1 MEAQAATIDQPFHS
15 AYEKFIEITSH
26 LSAEMSGDSTHSE
39 IEAYL
44 ETNGRELLRLLLQD
58 HLDNPGPAPR
68 EDAVCGSDGVVRSH
82 KRDYME
88 TGYQSV
94 FGAIRVARTG
104 YSQRGVAS
112 LFPRDAQLNL
122 PARGYSHRLQKRVA
136 AKAAKMAFGEVVRD
150 IETETS
156 VRLGKAQVE
165 QIVLDAAQ
173 DFDAFYAQPCSPQLQ
188 RQAQS
193 KPIQVLTFDGKGVV
207 MRTEAL
213 REATRKKAEARAQQ
227 APRGFAR
234 KDKSNRKRMATVA
247 SLYHIDRHHR
257 SAQTVARQFAPLR
270 LVPTERQATPKPVGK
285 KLWASLQ
292 KSMKTVIET
301 TFAEGLRRDPEQQA
315 EWVVLVDGDPTQ
327 LDYIEKTAQAHG
339 VRVVIILDIIHA
351 LEYLWKAAKVRF
363 APDDPQAVPW
373 VAEQIERLLHGQVST
388 IVRSLRRWATLQK
401 LSPKQREP
409 IDQCTT
415 YLSNH
420 VPYLNYPDY
429 LAKGYPIATGV
440 IEGACRYLVKDRM
453 EITGARWGLEGGEAV
468 LKLRALVINGDFEA
482 YWAFHETQEYQRNHQ
497 TKFAEIPSARAP
509 LKLVAGGKSG

>member
-1 MEAQAATIDQPFHS
+1 MEAQVVTIDQPFHS
-15 AYEKFIEITSH
+15 AYEKFMEITSH
-26 LSAEMSGDSTHSE
+26 LSAQMSGDTTHSE
-39 IEAYL
+39 IAAYL
-44 ETNGRELLRLLLQD
+44 ETDGRELLRRLLQD
-58 HLDNPGPAPR
+58 HLDNPTPAR
-68 EDAVCGSDGVVRSH
+68 LEDAVCGSDGVVRSH
-82 KRDYME
+82 KRDHME
-88 TGYQSV
+88 TGYKSV
-94 FGAIRVARTG
+94 FGAVRVARTG
-104 YSQRGVAS
+104 YSQRGVSS

-122 PARGYSHRLQKRVA
+122 PTRGYSHRLQKRVA
-136 AKAAKMAFGEVVRD
+136 AKAARLSFEAVAHD

-156 VRLGKAQVE
+156 VCLGKAQVK
-165 QIVLDAAQ
+165 QIVSDAAQ
-173 DFDAFYAQPCSPQLQ
+173 DFDAFYAQPCSADLQ
-188 RQAQS
+188 QCAQS

-234 KDKSNRKRMATVA
+234 KEKSNRKRMAAVA
-247 SLYHIDRHHR
+247 SIYHIELRRR
-257 SAQTVARQFAPLR
+257 SAQMVARQFAPLR
-270 LVPTERQATPKPVGK
+270 LVPTERQAAPKPAGK
-285 KLWASLQ
+285 KLWASLE

-327 LDYIEKTAQAHG
+327 IDSIEKAAKVGG
-339 VRVVIILDIIHA
+339 VKVVIILDIIHA

-363 APDDPQAVPW
+363 APDDPQAAPW
-373 VAEQIERLLHGQVST
+373 VAEQIERLLHGQVRT
-388 IVRSLRRWATLQK
+388 IVRGLRRWATLQK

-409 IDQCTT
+409 IDHCTT

-420 VPYLNYPDY
+420 LPYLNYPDY

-497 TKFAEIPSARAP
+497 AKFAEIPSARAP
-509 LKLVAGGKSG
+509 LKLISGGKNG